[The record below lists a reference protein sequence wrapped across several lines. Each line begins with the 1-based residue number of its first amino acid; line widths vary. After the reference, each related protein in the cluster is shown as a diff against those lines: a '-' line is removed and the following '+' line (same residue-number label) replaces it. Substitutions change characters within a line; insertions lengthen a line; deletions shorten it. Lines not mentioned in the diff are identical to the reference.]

1 MPQSQGT
8 MQLQGKP
15 HFQRARSSSST
26 SPSVASSN
34 WSLSLG
40 PLEPTP
46 TAPQDLGILGDV
58 AAPTQDLSYTIANNE
73 QLAKLESEGLTPLKL
88 KAFPSEECTMLGI
101 ANIIRSKNSAPFEL
115 TLDIMLD
122 TREAYELVKNA
133 NILTNE
139 RVMELYHL
147 LADDITTYIF
157 SEPVLA

>member
-1 MPQSQGT
+1 
-8 MQLQGKP
+8 
-15 HFQRARSSSST
+15 
-26 SPSVASSN
+26 
-34 WSLSLG
+34 
-40 PLEPTP
+40 
-46 TAPQDLGILGDV
+46 
-58 AAPTQDLSYTIANNE
+58 
-73 QLAKLESEGLTPLKL
+73 
-88 KAFPSEECTMLGI
+88 MLGI